1 MLNKIPE
8 HLRAISWTG
17 QPNH

>member
-8 HLRAISWTG
+8 FDHY
-17 QPNH
+17 